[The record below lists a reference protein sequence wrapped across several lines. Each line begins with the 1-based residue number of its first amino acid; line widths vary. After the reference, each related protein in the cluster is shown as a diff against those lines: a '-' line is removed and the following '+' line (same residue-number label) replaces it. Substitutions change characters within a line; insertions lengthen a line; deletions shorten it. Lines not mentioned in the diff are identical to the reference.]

1 MIPSGKARRIIYDMA
16 GFAISHGEPN
26 FAILVHGDKE
36 EIENEFDKL
45 IVSRSRIDGITLHI
59 GRITV
64 GCAADCESIINEEKG
79 ESTEKEEEEL

>member
-1 MIPSGKARRIIYDMA
+1 MIPSDKARRIISDMA

-36 EIENEFDKL
+36 GIENEFDKL
-45 IVSRSRIDGITLHI
+45 IVSRSRIDGITLHL

-64 GCAADCESIINEEKG
+64 GCAADCDNCGDEED
-79 ESTEKEEEEL
+79 EEEEEEL